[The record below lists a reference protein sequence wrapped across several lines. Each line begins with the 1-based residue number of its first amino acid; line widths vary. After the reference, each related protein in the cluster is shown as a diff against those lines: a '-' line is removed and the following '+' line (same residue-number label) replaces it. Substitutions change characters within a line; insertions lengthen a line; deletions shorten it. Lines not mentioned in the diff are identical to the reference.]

1 MSLWF
6 SDESMEEMSWAYGC
20 SLEGVS
26 VEEDIPDVELIER
39 NYKSLD
45 LYKAFYVN
53 NPESQEVKE
62 KLSSLACDVH
72 IFNTRIIL
80 IKKGVSFEDIKNQ
93 VKETWGKDYFNTDIS
108 EDYLHVRYGRKITS
122 SIPDELVKIFNVS
135 DSCLEIVDKKVSIKD
150 INRSIGKIFNIDV
163 LKFYIRRYLSAIDN
177 DRALEGLFHISL
189 EDWDKICAYSNKSA
203 LVNMCKHSPKD
214 MDKFIA
220 TLESKVAPVLDML
233 GAEYIP
239 FKPMLLSFK
248 KKVLNGQIK

>member
-53 NPESQEVKE
+53 NPESQEVKD

-80 IKKGVSFEDIKNQ
+80 IKKGISFEDIKNQ

-108 EDYLHVRYGRKITS
+108 EDYLYVKYGRKITS

-135 DSCLEIVDKKVSIKD
+135 DSCLEIVDKKISIRD
-150 INRSIGKIFNIDV
+150 INRSIGKIFNINI
-163 LKFYIRRYLSAIDN
+163 LFFYIQRYVKATN
-177 DRALEGLFHISL
+177 EKVVEELFNL
-189 EDWDKICAYSNKSA
+189 DLMDWDMIYEYKGKST
-203 LVNMCKHSPKD
+203 LVELCRDYPKVLD
-214 MDKFIA
+214 DFIRM
-220 TLESKVAPVLDML
+220 LETKVAPALDKL